1 MKMIK
6 NRKNYKKHKNEPNA
20 MVKLVLAQPE

>member
-6 NRKNYKKHKNEPNA
+6 NPKNYKNQKNEPNA
-20 MVKLVLAQPE
+20 MVKLVLAQPK